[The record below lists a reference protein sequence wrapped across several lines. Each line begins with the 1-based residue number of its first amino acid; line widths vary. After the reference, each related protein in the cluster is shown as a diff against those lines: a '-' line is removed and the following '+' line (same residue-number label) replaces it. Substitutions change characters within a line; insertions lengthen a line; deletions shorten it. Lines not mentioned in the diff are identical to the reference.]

1 MKYSSMVERISGE
14 TVTAWDIHY
23 AACDAQARGE
33 DAIVLSIGDPD
44 FATADEI
51 CAAAVQAINAGDTH
65 YTHVIGR
72 PELREAVALKQT
84 ALLGQPV
91 SADNVALVAGAQN
104 GLYATAMCLFEQGD
118 EVLVPAPMY
127 LTYAASI
134 QASGA
139 RLVPIAQPGGD
150 DFRLTLAAIEAVI
163 TDKTRGIALATP
175 NNPTGNVYTK
185 EELEA
190 VALVAQRHNLWVIS
204 DEVYGQLTYDRPHQ
218 SVASFEGMAD
228 RTVVLNSLSK
238 SHAMTGWRVGWVV
251 GPPALIGH
259 LDNLLLCM
267 LYGLP
272 GFIQAAALKA
282 LELDEQV
289 VSHAR
294 ELYLR
299 RRNLVVEGL
308 RNVPLLKCKVPEA
321 GMFMLVDVRECGLSS
336 TEFAWQLFRATG
348 VAVLDASA
356 FGASTA
362 GFVRISFTVSDAALR
377 DACRRIAGFVE
388 GLQARG

>member
-1 MKYSSMVERISGE
+1 MKYSSMVKRISGE

-51 CAAAVQAINAGDTH
+51 CAAAVQAINEGDTH

-72 PELREAVALKQT
+72 PALREAIAAKQS

-118 EVLVPAPMY
+118 EVLVPEPMY

-139 RLVPIAQPGGD
+139 CLVPIAQPAEE
-150 DFRLTLAAIEAVI
+150 DFRLTLAALEAVV

-175 NNPTGNVYTK
+175 NNPTGNVYTR

-190 VALVAQRHNLWVIS
+190 VALIAQRHNLWVIS

-218 SVASFEGMAD
+218 SVATLEGMAE

-238 SHAMTGWRVGWVV
+238 SHAMTGWRVGWVM
-251 GPPALIGH
+251 GPQELIGH

-289 VSHAR
+289 VG
-294 ELYLR
+294 
-299 RRNLVVEGL
+299 EGL
-308 RNVPLLKCKVPEA
+308 RHVPLLKCKVPEA
-321 GMFMLVDVRECGLSS
+321 GMFMLVDVRETGLSS
-336 TEFAWQLFRATG
+336 TDFAWQLFRETG

-362 GFVRISFTVSDAALR
+362 GFVRISFTVSDAALS
-377 DACRRIAGFVE
+377 DACGRIAGFIE
-388 GLQARG
+388 RLRGQ